1 MLAYT
6 GCPQTCA
13 LREVIKYMPAAPGI
27 GWNLTGGHLFP
38 VVEPNEG
45 RGTVALSTPPMA
57 AALQMHLQAAGLPD
71 NYTMHSFRPGGF
83 LSKSLAGTA
92 VDDIKKI
99 GGSKTEQ
106 VAWYYSIS
114 GRLLSI
120 APPPGP
126 LGKCATGSLSAKA
139 RATTRRIMIYR
150 FPRPFRK
157 TWRRVLLISGMLE
170 VQ

>member
-83 LSKSLAGTA
+83 LSKSLAA
-92 VDDIKKI
+92 
-99 GGSKTEQ
+99 
-106 VAWYYSIS
+106 A
-114 GRLLSI
+114 
-120 APPPGP
+120 
-126 LGKCATGSLSAKA
+126 
-139 RATTRRIMIYR
+139 
-150 FPRPFRK
+150 
-157 TWRRVLLISGMLE
+157 LLIVVAPIYCSTTLL
-170 VQ
+170 VPSSSRRSS